1 MKKLIAIVLSTLM
14 LALCFACAAPA
25 AAPAPEAPAA
35 EADPAPAA
43 EAEAPAEAPA
53 EEAEAPVEEATDDD
67 WAYISGKGN
76 LVIGITLFQPMNY
89 YDDSNTLIG
98 FETEFAQAVCDK
110 LGLTPEFVEINWDTK
125 EIELAAK
132 SIDCI
137 WNGMTVTAERKENMS
152 FTQSYIANRQIAV
165 VKAENAANYSTVES
179 LASANLVAE
188 ISSAG
193 EGAIMSNEALAANY
207 TAVAKQADALM
218 EVKSG
223 TADVAVLD
231 YVMARAMIGEG
242 SDYEDL
248 VIVDGLTLSTETEEY
263 GIGLRLG
270 SSATAKIDETI
281 DAMIADGSLNAI
293 AEKYGLSDVLLANQ

>member
-43 EAEAPAEAPA
+43 EAEAPVEAPAEAPA
-53 EEAEAPVEEATDDD
+53 EEATDDD

-98 FETEFAQAVCDK
+98 FETEFAQAVCEK

-137 WNGMTVTAERKENMS
+137 WNGMTVTPERKENMS

-179 LASANLVAE
+179 LASASLVAE

-193 EGAIMSNEALAANY
+193 ESAILNNEALAANY

-242 SDYEDL
+242 TDYEDL
-248 VIVDGLTLSTETEEY
+248 VIVNDLTLSTETEEY